1 MRYTIHILLLMM
13 LLATALPVAAEAV
26 ADAADDEEVVIDGAK
41 PTRPSHYDGIDVS
54 SYQKDIDWS
63 TTAKD
68 KSIQYVYVKATEG
81 RDYVSRHY
89 EVNIRNARKHGVKVG
104 AYHFLRTGSSIR
116 AQFENFKRVARK
128 EDQDL
133 IPLIDVEVRNGW
145 TDKQVRDSVK
155 AFADLVEDYYG
166 CKPMIYTSVSF
177 FNKILGRAFADYPL
191 FIARY
196 AANPPVLNG
205 AKWTLW
211 QFSDKGRIRGIDHHV
226 DLSRFNKGCSLR
238 DIAYRP
244 SKSSRSH
251 SVTDEVDRK
260 ARPDQ
265 VNVGENKVKE
275 TPKKSKRQEAEAKK
289 KEEKERKA
297 RERAE
302 KMAQDEAKKKAEADR
317 KAKEKQER
325 LKKEEQKRAA
335 KEKATRDAQEAKAA
349 RKAQAQK
356 EAQEAKAARK
366 AQAKA
371 AREQREKEQ
380 QAKKAAQG
388 NKSTKTRKTSLLQSS
403 KTNLTQSQRNDSVRA
418 AQQKGRKI
426 NKSSADND

>member
-1 MRYTIHILLLMM
+1 MRTTIYILILLF
-13 LLATALPVAAEAV
+13 TALSVF
-26 ADAADDEEVVIDGAK
+26 ADAKDEVVIDGPQPAK
-41 PTRPSHYDGIDVS
+41 GIHYDGIDVS

-63 TTAKD
+63 TTARD
-68 KSIQYVYVKATEG
+68 KNIQYVYVKATEG

-89 EVNIRNARKHGVKVG
+89 EINIRNARKHGVKVG
-104 AYHFLRTGSSIR
+104 SYHFLRTGSSIR
-116 AQFENFKRVARK
+116 AQFENFKRTARK

-145 TDKQVRDSVK
+145 TDQQVRDSVR
-155 AFADLVEDYYG
+155 AFADLLEDYYG

-196 AANPPVLNG
+196 ATNPPVLNG

-211 QFSDKGRIRGIDHHV
+211 QFSEKGRIAGIDHHV
-226 DLSRFNKGCSLR
+226 DLSCFNKGCSLK

-244 SKSSRSH
+244 GKSGNRSRS
-251 SVTDEVDRK
+251 VADEVDRK
-260 ARPDQ
+260 EKPDH
-265 VNVGENKVKE
+265 VSVGTTSNKVKE
-275 TPKKSKRQEAEAKK
+275 APKKSKRQEAEEKK
-289 KEEKERKA
+289 QAEKDRKA
-297 RERAE
+297 KERAE
-302 KMAQDEAKKKAEADR
+302 KMAQDEAKKKAAEAK

-325 LKKEEQKRAA
+325 LKQEEQKRQA
-335 KEKATRDAQEAKAA
+335 KEKAKKEAQDEKAAAKAA

-356 EAQEAKAARK
+356 ARQQRAQ
-366 AQAKA
+366 
-371 AREQREKEQ
+371 EQ
-380 QAKKAAQG
+380 QAKKAQ
-388 NKSTKTRKTSLLQSS
+388 STSTTTKRQTLLQSKKS
-403 KTNLTQSQRNDSVRA
+403 NLTQSQRNDSARA